1 MNNFFKVRHKD
12 KKLEYKSCA
21 KCLKKYQDTSQSI
34 NFVTIPGLQ
43 NILGQIQNSL
53 FEEVDHNTNVTM
65 VKNSS
70 QFEKSQ
76 KRDFLKNLNT
86 SSTNVSRSKFQYLVH
101 LYKSFEYGI
110 LIFKNCAVRLPLKNM

>member
-1 MNNFFKVRHKD
+1 MSNFFKVRHKD

-21 KCLKKYQDTSQSI
+21 KCLKKYVDTNQSV

-53 FEEVDHNTNVTM
+53 SEEVDHNTNVTM
-65 VKNSS
+65 VKNSC

-76 KRDFLKNLNT
+76 KGYF
-86 SSTNVSRSKFQYLVH
+86 
-101 LYKSFEYGI
+101 
-110 LIFKNCAVRLPLKNM
+110 